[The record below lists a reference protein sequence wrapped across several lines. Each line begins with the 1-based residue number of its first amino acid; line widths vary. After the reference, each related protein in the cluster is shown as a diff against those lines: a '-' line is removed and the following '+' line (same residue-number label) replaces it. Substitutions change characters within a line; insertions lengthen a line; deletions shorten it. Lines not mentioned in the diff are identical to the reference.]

1 MLPQNLLPFR
11 SIIACI
17 RCPCDNDEALL
28 SANLLLTL
36 SPRFVVMSQVQ
47 KVVKTT
53 GAIKLQSAS
62 CTNAQQQQ
70 L

>member
-1 MLPQNLLPFR
+1 MLPQNLLPLR

-28 SANLLLTL
+28 SANLLLTI
-36 SPRFVVMSQVQ
+36 SPRNIVMSQVQ
-47 KVVKTT
+47 KEVKTT
-53 GAIKLQSAS
+53 GTIKLQSAS
-62 CTNAQQQQ
+62 CTDVQQQ

>member
-1 MLPQNLLPFR
+1 MLPQFLLPFR

-17 RCPCDNDEALL
+17 RCPCDNDAALL
-28 SANLLLTL
+28 SANLLLTI
-36 SPRFVVMSQVQ
+36 SPRYVVMSQVQ
-47 KVVKTT
+47 KMVKST

-62 CTNAQQQQ
+62 CTDVQQQ